1 MPCNRRARPIS
12 SQHTR
17 ICKPSDLAGLP
28 RHTRLAGLDVGSKK
42 IGVALSDP
50 NRRIASPAGV
60 MRRAERFYETAERLA
75 ELWKGEA
82 VAGIV
87 VGMPLNQDGSQGP
100 RAQASRQFAH
110 NLAKHFGIPVALWD
124 ERFSSVAAERLLL
137 DEADLSRT
145 RRKELIDQTAATFI
159 LQGCLD
165 FLIRPVVPEDD
176 EEPGEGDDEALPGND
191 DEDGNGQD

>member
-1 MPCNRRARPIS
+1 M
-12 SQHTR
+12 
-17 ICKPSDLAGLP
+17 
-28 RHTRLAGLDVGSKK
+28 GSKK

-50 NRRIASPAGV
+50 GRRIASPAGV
-60 MRRAERFYETAERLA
+60 VRRAPRFYDTAARLEA
-75 ELWKGEA
+75 LWKGEA

-110 NLAKHFGIPVALWD
+110 NLARHFDVPVALWD

-137 DEADLSRT
+137 EEADLSRT
-145 RRKELIDQTAATFI
+145 RRKELIDQTAAAFI

-165 FLIRPVVPEDD
+165 YLIRPVVAEDD
-176 EEPGEGDDEALPGND
+176 DMEGEEEPS
-191 DEDGNGQD
+191 NG

>member
-1 MPCNRRARPIS
+1 MPFVRRAPPIS
-12 SQHTR
+12 SPHSR

-50 NRRIASPAGV
+50 GRRIASPAGV
-60 MRRAERFYETAERLA
+60 VRRAPRFHETADRL
-75 ELWKGEA
+75 EEMWKGEA
-82 VAGIV
+82 VSGIV

-110 NLAKHFGIPVALWD
+110 NLSKHLGLPVALWD

-137 DEADLSRT
+137 EEADLSRS
-145 RRKELIDQTAATFI
+145 RRKELIDQTAAAFI

-165 FLIRPVVPEDD
+165 FLIAPVVPADEDEAD
-176 EEPGEGDDEALPGND
+176 DGEG
-191 DEDGNGQD
+191 

>member
-1 MPCNRRARPIS
+1 MS

-17 ICKPSDLAGLP
+17 ICKPVDLAGLP
-28 RHTRLAGLDVGSKK
+28 RHTRLVGLDVGDKK

-50 NRRIASPAGV
+50 GRRIASPAGV
-60 MRRAERFYETAERLA
+60 VRRGKRFFETAEALERL
-75 ELWKGEA
+75 WRGEA
-82 VAGIV
+82 VSGIV

-110 NLAKHFGIPVALWD
+110 NLARHFDLSVALWD

-137 DEADLSRT
+137 EEADLSRS
-145 RRKELIDQTAATFI
+145 RRRELVDQTAAAFI

-165 FLIRPVVPEDD
+165 FLMKPLV
-176 EEPGEGDDEALPGND
+176 EEID
-191 DEDGNGQD
+191 DEDDASNEGSASDPTNDPGDDMAGEEPDDEC

>member
-1 MPCNRRARPIS
+1 MPFVRRAPPIS
-12 SQHTR
+12 SPHSR

-50 NRRIASPAGV
+50 GRRIASPAGV
-60 MRRAERFYETAERLA
+60 VRRAPRFHETADRL
-75 ELWKGEA
+75 EEMWKGEA
-82 VAGIV
+82 VSGIV

-110 NLAKHFGIPVALWD
+110 NLSKHLGLPVALWD

-137 DEADLSRT
+137 EEADLSRS
-145 RRKELIDQTAATFI
+145 RRKELIDQTAAAFI

-165 FLIRPVVPEDD
+165 YLIRPAVPEDD
-176 EEPGEGDDEALPGND
+176 EGEDSP
-191 DEDGNGQD
+191 DEDGTAEA